1 MAVTFTTT
9 LNQAED
15 KNAAGIIIPPEVMA
29 ELTTQK
35 RPAVIVTMN
44 GYSYRNTI
52 AVYGGV
58 FMVGLSQE
66 HRNASGIKGGDQVVV
81 TLELDTEPRTVEVP
95 EDLAAALAAK
105 PGATEAFA
113 ALATSRRKEFVRQVM
128 DAKTQETRDRRIA
141 GIVDKVG

>member
-105 PGATEAFA
+105 PGATEAFD
-113 ALATSRRKEFVRQVM
+113 ALAPSRRKEFVRQVLE
-128 DAKTQETRDRRIA
+128 AKAQETRDRRIA
-141 GIVDKVG
+141 GIVDKMG